1 MADEWKLK
9 LGERTVKVRMSDE
22 TAARLA
28 ETCFRGPTICAAG
41 NFCRWTRFA
50 QVFGALRTDIEA
62 GITDCLDAMLRVEPE
77 RKSFD
82 DGLEIE
88 DHQIVGWSGTD
99 RRELYDDEELE
110 GFQPSK
116 QSTGLRL
123 QAHVGRLAPH
133 TRHVTFVLSF
143 VQVDKWG
150 TWVVHVMSVYPGPD
164 IGKLR
169 GDVTLRTGR
178 IFLGWSL
185 PGEPLPP
192 SA

>member
-1 MADEWKLK
+1 MDEWKLH
-9 LGERTVKVRMSDE
+9 LAGRVVKVRMSDE

-28 ETCFRGPTICAAG
+28 GTCFRGTEVRVAG

-50 QVFGALRTDIEA
+50 QVFAALRADIEA
-62 GITDCLDAMLRVEPE
+62 GITECLDAMLEAEPE

-88 DHQIVGWSGTD
+88 DHDTVGWSGTD
-99 RRELYDDEELE
+99 ERTRYDDEELE
-110 GFQPSK
+110 GFQPSD

-123 QAHVGRLAPH
+123 REHVGRLAPH

-143 VQVDKWG
+143 VQVDQWG

-164 IGKLR
+164 VGKLR

-192 SA
+192 DA